1 MHLNPL
7 KEKYHPL
14 YWDFAYSAESQT
26 TAQREK
32 VGCVIVTRHG
42 LIIPGWNGT
51 PPGHHTNCCETTWI
65 ESEQRFKTDRCVL
78 HAENN
83 AIGKAT
89 RAGVSLE
96 GAHLFSTVSP
106 CDPCSRQIIPS
117 GIAVVHFDRP
127 HDDLTGV
134 ETLMA
139 AGIAV
144 LSRTFNLKTLMELR
158 QCPS

>member
-1 MHLNPL
+1 M
-7 KEKYHPL
+7 
-14 YWDFAYSAESQT
+14 AYAAEAMSV
-26 TAQREK
+26 AQREK
-32 VGCVIVTRHG
+32 VGCVIVTKDG
-42 LIIPGWNGT
+42 AILPGFNGT

-89 RAGVSLE
+89 RAGISLE
-96 GAHLFSTVSP
+96 GALLFSTVSP

-117 GIAVVHFDRP
+117 GIVAVHFDRP

-144 LSRTFNLKTLMELR
+144 LSRHFNLKTLMELR
-158 QCPS
+158 YACLDQP